1 MYTDFVSLLC
11 FSLIITALFDS
22 VVIVQNYR
30 FLKYKPG
37 TRQFLCVRSKCLK
50 SSLNY
55 LQLL

>member
-37 TRQFLCVRSKCLK
+37 TRQFCVFGASALK
-50 SSLNY
+50 VL
-55 LQLL
+55 